1 VIEIWGRFDAAEK
14 ALDEW
19 VDALTREPYDALLHL
34 SLEGA
39 RPARP
44 SNPQVEWMLNREVQ
58 DGGRL
63 QVVAQ
68 AYRAGKAL
76 LFLRFGEMLAK
87 GFWVDADGTVTMMPE
102 EALLEFM

>member
-1 VIEIWGRFDAAEK
+1 MIEIWSRFDAAEK

-19 VDALTREPYDALLHL
+19 IDALSRQPYAALLHL

-39 RPARP
+39 RPAQP
-44 SNPQVEWMLNREVQ
+44 GDPKVEWTLNREVQ

-63 QVVAQ
+63 QIVAQ
-68 AYRAGKAL
+68 AYRAGKTL
-76 LFLRFGEMLAK
+76 LILQFGEMLAK
-87 GFWVDADGTVTMMPE
+87 GFWVDASGTVTMMPE